1 MSTSTTPSNH
11 FGRLR
16 NFVKAEVI
24 LFSGIVLVSGLILL
38 FLRLADEVVEG
49 ETQAFDQSILLLFRD
64 PTNVNQLVGPSWV
77 HEAVRDVTSIGSFSI
92 LGLLVLGIVI
102 YLLLTNRRG
111 IAVFALA
118 SVLGGTALST
128 VLKMTYNRPRP
139 DLTTMSQQFTSS
151 FPSGHAMLSAVT
163 FLTLGAILSQLAPTR
178 ALRIYAIV
186 SAIVLTVLVG
196 VSRVYMGVHFPS
208 DVLAGWCLG
217 AAWALA
223 CSMLAYWLQKR
234 RKTLLSPTVSNQ
246 PVTPTHERQI

>member
-1 MSTSTTPSNH
+1 MPNISTPSGRFN
-11 FGRLR
+11 RLR
-16 NFVKAEVI
+16 EFVKGEAV
-24 LFSGIVLVSGLILL
+24 LLSGIVLLSGLVLL
-38 FLRLADEVVEG
+38 FLRLADEVFEG

-64 PTNVNQLVGPSWV
+64 PTNINQLIGPSWL

-92 LGLLVLGIVI
+92 LGLLVGGIVI
-102 YLLLTNRRG
+102 YLLLTNRRA
-111 IAVFALA
+111 IALFALA
-118 SVLGGTALST
+118 SVLGGTAIST
-128 VLKMTYNRPRP
+128 LLKLTYNRPRP

-186 SAIVLTVLVG
+186 SAIFLTVLVG
-196 VSRVYMGVHFPS
+196 VSRVYMGVHYPS

-223 CSMLAYWLQKR
+223 CSMLAYWLQQRGKVAPSAP
-234 RKTLLSPTVSNQ
+234 TTINPVSP
-246 PVTPTHERQI
+246 PYDR

>member
-1 MSTSTTPSNH
+1 MPNSFKPSRHIN
-11 FGRLR
+11 RLR
-16 NFVKAEVI
+16 DFVKGEAV
-24 LFSGIVLVSGLILL
+24 LLSGIVLVSGLILL

-64 PTNVNQLVGPSWV
+64 PANVNQLIGPSWV

-92 LGLLVLGIVI
+92 LGLLVIGIVI
-102 YLLLTNRRG
+102 YLLLTNRRA
-111 IAVFALA
+111 IALFALA
-118 SVLGGTALST
+118 SVLGGTAIST
-128 VLKMTYNRPRP
+128 LLKLTYNRPRP

-178 ALRIYAIV
+178 ALRIYAIA
-186 SAIVLTVLVG
+186 SAIFLTVLVG

-223 CSMLAYWLQKR
+223 CSIIAYWLQQR
-234 RKTLLSPTVSNQ
+234 RKVAPSTINPIN
-246 PVTPTHERQI
+246 PVIRPHER

>member
-1 MSTSTTPSNH
+1 MLKSFMQPRH
-11 FGRLR
+11 IDRVR
-16 NFVKAEVI
+16 DFVKGEAV
-24 LFSGIVLVSGLILL
+24 LLGGIVLLSGLILL
-38 FLRLADEVVEG
+38 FLRLVDEVVDG
-49 ETQAFDQSILLLFRD
+49 ETVAFDQSILLLFRD
-64 PTNVNQLVGPSWV
+64 PENVNQLIGPSWV

-92 LGLLVLGIVI
+92 LGLLVVGIVI
-102 YLLLTNRRG
+102 YLLLTRRRG
-111 IAVFALA
+111 IALFALA

-128 VLKMTYNRPRP
+128 LLKMTYNRPRP
-139 DLTTMSQQFTSS
+139 DLATMSQQFTSS

-178 ALRIYAIV
+178 ALRIYVIVAAIL
-186 SAIVLTVLVG
+186 LTVLVG

-234 RKTLLSPTVSNQ
+234 RKLSAPAL
-246 PVTPTHERQI
+246 TPIDPIAVPHDR

>member
-1 MSTSTTPSNH
+1 MPNISTPSGH
-11 FGRLR
+11 FNRLR
-16 NFVKAEVI
+16 EFVKGEAV
-24 LFSGIVLVSGLILL
+24 LLSGIVLLSGLVLL
-38 FLRLADEVVEG
+38 FLRLADEVFEG

-64 PTNVNQLVGPSWV
+64 PTNINQLIGPSWL

-92 LGLLVLGIVI
+92 LGLLVGGIVI
-102 YLLLTNRRG
+102 YLLLTNRRA
-111 IAVFALA
+111 IALFALA
-118 SVLGGTALST
+118 SVLGGTAIST
-128 VLKMTYNRPRP
+128 LLKLTYNRPRP

-186 SAIVLTVLVG
+186 SAIFLTVLVG
-196 VSRVYMGVHFPS
+196 VSRVYMGVHYPS

-223 CSMLAYWLQKR
+223 CSMLAYWLQQRGKVAPSAS
-234 RKTLLSPTVSNQ
+234 TTINPVSP
-246 PVTPTHERQI
+246 PYDR

>member
-1 MSTSTTPSNH
+1 M
-11 FGRLR
+11 GRLR
-16 NFVKAEVI
+16 DFVKGEAV
-24 LFSGIVLVSGLILL
+24 LLSGIALVSGLILL

-49 ETQAFDQSILLLFRD
+49 ETQAFDQSILMLFRD
-64 PTNVNQLVGPSWV
+64 PTNVNQLVGPSWL

-102 YLLLTNRRG
+102 YLLLTNRRA

-128 VLKMTYNRPRP
+128 LLKMTYNRPRP

-186 SAIVLTVLVG
+186 AAIALTILVG

-217 AAWALA
+217 AAWALG
-223 CSMLAYWLQKR
+223 CSTLAYWLQKR
-234 RKTLLSPTVSNQ
+234 QRIALSSVNSVSL
-246 PVTPTHERQI
+246 